1 MKKMSSL
8 DWVAFVLVIVGALNW
23 GLVALNFNL
32 VDYIFGTGSLLSTI
46 IYALV
51 GLSALY
57 SIFSMKKMS
66 GSGMM

>member
-8 DWVAFVLVIVGALNW
+8 DWVSYVLIIVGALNW

-32 VDYIFGTGSLLSTI
+32 VDYIFGTGSTLSTI

-51 GLSALY
+51 GLSAIY

-66 GSGMM
+66 SSMM